1 MALGMASRSLS
12 AERWDVSAESRGRLL
27 APALADMAGT
37 FVLAKCVILVRTLA
51 ASIGIDGLHTL
62 EEVSGSPPPVAV

>member
-1 MALGMASRSLS
+1 MAIGNGLKIVVGKAVECFCGISPDACL
-12 AERWDVSAESRGRLL
+12 
-27 APALADMAGT
+27 MAGT